1 MHTLLLHNSAI
12 CAAGKSLISPGQVGF
27 LNGWG
32 VFSTIRVK
40 DGVLFAFERHYA
52 RMKRD
57 ASRMRVPFEASA
69 AELERDLLRLVEAN
83 QAFNATLRVAV
94 VRNRGGQFEGPAI
107 ERDADRIAFTADLTQ
122 WGSGVNLMYVA
133 HGRYSASP
141 FAGTKVTSWLQNL
154 CWNEEAHERGFDEV
168 ILLNERGLVS
178 ECTSAN
184 IFAIRGPEV
193 WTPTLAGSG
202 CLPGVTRALLL
213 EEIHVPGL
221 QLIERDFTPR
231 ELEEADQV
239 FITST
244 TRDLLPV
251 DAVEGRKL
259 RRNHTAFARLLDA
272 FHQYQSSYVAA
283 RDNQKEVMR

>member
-1 MHTLLLHNSAI
+1 MHSLVLHNGAI
-12 CAAGKSLISPGQVGF
+12 QAAGELMISPGQVGF

-52 RMKRD
+52 RMQRD

-69 AELERDLLRLVEAN
+69 DHLERDLLKLVEAN

-94 VRNRGGQFEGPAI
+94 VRNRGGQFEGPGM
-107 ERDADRIAFTADLTQ
+107 ERGADVIGFTADLTQ
-122 WGSGVNLMYVA
+122 WGSEVSLMYVA
-133 HGRYSASP
+133 HGRDSASP
-141 FAGTKVTSWLQNL
+141 FAGTKVTSWSQNL

-168 ILLNERGLVS
+168 ILLNQDGLVS

-184 IFAIRGPEV
+184 IFAVRGAEV

-202 CLPGVTRALLL
+202 CLAGVTRAVLL
-213 EEIHVPGL
+213 EKIRVPGL
-221 QLIERDFTPR
+221 DIIERDFAPR

-244 TRDLLPV
+244 TRDLLAV
-251 DAVEGRKL
+251 GAVEGRKL
-259 RRNHTAFARLLDA
+259 PRNQAAFGRLLDA
-272 FHQYQSSYVAA
+272 FHQYQNSYVAA
-283 RDNQKEVMR
+283 RDKREVAR

>member
-1 MHTLLLHNSAI
+1 MHSLLLHNGAI
-12 CAAGKSLISPGQVGF
+12 RDAGKLLISPGQVGF

-52 RMKRD
+52 RMQRD
-57 ASRMRVPFEASA
+57 ASRVRVPFEASA
-69 AELERDLLRLVEAN
+69 DYLERDLLKLVEAN

-107 ERDADRIAFTADLTQ
+107 ERGADVIAFTADLTR
-122 WGSGVNLMYVA
+122 WGSEVSLMYVA
-133 HGRYSASP
+133 HGRHSASP
-141 FAGTKVTSWLQNL
+141 FAGAKVTSWSQNL
-154 CWNEEAHERGFDEV
+154 SWNEEAHERGFDEV
-168 ILLNERGLVS
+168 ILLNEHGLVS

-184 IFAIRGPEV
+184 IFAIRGTEV

-202 CLPGVTRALLL
+202 CLPGVTRAVLL
-213 EEIHVPGL
+213 EEIRVPGL
-221 QLIERDFTPR
+221 DMIERDFAPR

-244 TRDLLPV
+244 TRDLV
-251 DAVEGRKL
+251 AVGAVEGRKL
-259 RRNHTAFARLLDA
+259 RRNPAVFGPLLDA

-283 RDNQKEVMR
+283 RAKREVVR